1 MLMQKRSDSRTACSV
16 RELRSKQ
23 TSASGG
29 SSESDVRAF
38 AVAPAG
44 PSSPCA
50 VITLTPV
57 AQKPIRHRYSA
68 EFTGRSYS
76 ALISVSDIRV
86 LTARERLP

>member
-1 MLMQKRSDSRTACSV
+1 MQKRSDSRTAASV

-29 SSESDVRAF
+29 SSESELSAL

-57 AQKPIRHRYSA
+57 AQKPIRRRKS
-68 EFTGRSYS
+68 TGS
-76 ALISVSDIRV
+76 I
-86 LTARERLP
+86 ARF